1 MLFAGSAFGDVVG
14 FGFGQG
20 DRGVGAA
27 PFGHEPAKF
36 GAAVHEVF
44 DFRGVHAGV
53 VVRGPVKVGVELVI
67 ADRDAQVVTE
77 GFEVFHGQ
85 FLHLVGR
92 VAALEVRAQAVALD
106 RFGQDHGGFALELG
120 RCLVRGVDL
129 AVVVTAA
136 FEAPDLLIVQVRDHV
151 LGLRGL
157 TEEVLTDEP
166 AGLGLVGLVVT
177 IGGFVH
183 DFHQRPVLVR
193 FQQGVP
199 FPAPDDLDH
208 VPARTAEERFEFL
221 HDLAVATHRP
231 VQALEVA
238 VDHEVQVVQVL
249 VRCQLQ
255 QTTGLGLVH
264 FPVTKERPD
273 LLVRGVLDPTVLQV
287 PVGLGLVNRVHRA
300 DTHRHGREFPEIRH
314 QPRVRVRGQRM
325 PGLGLL
331 LTEPVQI
338 LLAQPAFHERPGVH
352 PRRRVTLEKHLVPA
366 TGVVLTAEEMVEPHL
381 IQRRSTG
388 ISGNMP
394 THTNIRALRTMDH
407 HRSVPPHIRPI
418 PALELLVPRER
429 RFLIHRD
436 RVHIISGRHH
446 RHTHRPGTS
455 TLQQRTHNVLSP
467 LGTLL
472 SDQRIKGL
480 NPLRGLFRITI
491 RQLGSQPAEDV

>member
-1 MLFAGSAFGDVVG
+1 VFAAS
-14 FGFGQG
+14 
-20 DRGVGAA
+20 
-27 PFGHEPAKF
+27 FGHEPAKF
-36 GAAVHEVF
+36 CPAFHEVF
-44 DFRGVHAGV
+44 DFGGVHAGV
-53 VVRGPVKVGVELVI
+53 VVRGPVEVRVELVI
-67 ADRDAQVVTE
+67 ADGDAQVVTE

-136 FEAPDLLIVQVRDHV
+136 LEAPDLLVVQVRDHV

-157 TEEVLTDEP
+157 TEEVFADEP

-193 FQQGVP
+193 FQERVP
-199 FPAPDDLDH
+199 FAAPDDLDH
-208 VPARTAEERFEFL
+208 VPARTAEERLEFL
-221 HDLAVATHRP
+221 HDLAVAADRS

-249 VRCQLQ
+249 VRGELEQA
-255 QTTGLGLVH
+255 TGFGLVH
-264 FPVTKERPD
+264 FPVAQERPD
-273 LLVRGVLDPTVLQV
+273 LLLRGVFDATVLQV
-287 PVGLGLVNRVHRA
+287 PVGLGLVDRVHRA
-300 DTHRHGREFPEIRH
+300 DTHRHRGELPEIRH
-314 QPRVRVRGQRM
+314 QPRVRVRGQGVT
-325 PGLGLL
+325 GLGLF

-338 LLAQPAFHERPGVH
+338 LFREAAFHERPGVH
-352 PRRRVTLEKHLVPA
+352 ARGRVALEEHLVPA
-366 TGVVLTAEEMVEPHL
+366 RGVVLAAEEVIKAHL
-381 IQRRSTG
+381 IQRRGTG
-388 ISGNMP
+388 IGGNVP
-394 THTNIRALRTMDH
+394 ADTDIGTLRTVDH
-407 HRSVPPHIRPI
+407 HRGVPPHVRPV
-418 PALELLVPRER
+418 PALELLVARELS
-429 RFLIHRD
+429 FLVHRD

-446 RHTHRPGTS
+446 RHTHRPGTG
-455 TLQQRTHNVLSP
+455 TLQQRTHNVLGT

-472 SDQRIKGL
+472 RDQRIKGL

>member
-1 MLFAGSAFGDVVG
+1 MGAAAFGD
-14 FGFGQG
+14 
-20 DRGVGAA
+20 
-27 PFGHEPAKF
+27 EPAELCPAF
-36 GAAVHEVF
+36 HEVF

-53 VVRGPVKVGVELVI
+53 VVRGPVEVRVELVI
-67 ADRDAQVVTE
+67 ADGDAEVVTE

-92 VAALEVRAQAVALD
+92 VAALEVRSQAVALD
-106 RFGQDHGGFALELG
+106 GFGQDHRGFALELG
-120 RCLVRGVDL
+120 RCLIGGVDL
-129 AVVVTAA
+129 AVVVSAA
-136 FEAPDLLIVQVRDHV
+136 FEAPDLFVVQVRDHV

-157 TEEVLTDEP
+157 AEEVFPDEP

-183 DFHQRPVLVR
+183 DFHQRPVGVR
-193 FQQGVP
+193 FEQGVP
-199 FPAPDDLDH
+199 LTAPDDLDH

-221 HDLAVATHRP
+221 HDFAVTAHRP

-249 VRCQLQ
+249 VRGELEQA
-255 QTTGLGLVH
+255 TGLGLVH
-264 FPVTKERPD
+264 FPVPEERPD

-287 PVGLGLVNRVHRA
+287 PVGLGLVDRVHRA
-300 DTHRHGREFPEIRH
+300 DTHRHGREFPEVRH
-314 QPRVRVRGQRM
+314 QARVRVGGQ
-325 PGLGLL
+325 GVAFLGLF

-338 LLAQPAFHERPGVH
+338 LLREAAFHERPGVH
-352 PRRRVTLEKHLVPA
+352 PRRGVALEEHLVPA
-366 TGVVLTAEEMVEPHL
+366 RRVVLAAEEVVEPDL
-381 IQRRSTG
+381 VQGRGPG
-388 ISGNMP
+388 IGGNVP
-394 THTNIRALRTMDH
+394 AHTNIRTLRTMDH
-407 HRSVPPHIRPI
+407 HRGVPAHIRPV

-429 RFLIHRD
+429 CFLVHRD

-455 TLQQRTHNVLSP
+455 TLQQRTHNVLGP